1 MAGLRSAGCILVIA
15 LIPAMLSG
23 CAGSGSYLSKFRK
36 PSESPDQLWA
46 RAQQYERDQQFAEAR
61 QLYAELY
68 HSDPKTARYV
78 HRFAVVSMMLNDHQR
93 AHSAFQRAYELEP
106 DNPELLADMG
116 YSAYLQQEYAQAEQL
131 LSASLQQAP
140 NNPRAKSN
148 LALAIGCQGRYD
160 ESLVLFR
167 EIHGQD
173 EAEVLC
179 NLAYV
184 KSQRGDVGEARKL
197 YKQVLALDPD
207 MKKAKTALAQL
218 KAPGNAAQTVADGK
232 PYHKYMNR
240 PAETK
245 QKPAAKPV
253 EAVAQAPAHDDTH
266 EDAFSLPEGVKTVS
280 NSREEPA
287 KAEPA
292 KPQSSPATEDSWAAA
307 ADESASQAPREFP
320 VEEESAAGSLQSLKE
335 PQTVATDAAPFTVIE
350 ETPVIAAPVIAAPV
364 IAAPVKPAPTAAPA
378 ELLES
383 SDEPFSPDWLKNREQ
398 RISDR
403 AGQSGFMGFCPVALR
418 DKLQLVDASPEYA
431 VDYHSQKFQFST
443 DEALKKFLADPD
455 RYLPAAGGLDVVAV
469 SQGTAVAQG
478 SLEHALW
485 FRHKLY
491 LFLSREH
498 LETFRTQAREFAV
511 PQ

>member
-1 MAGLRSAGCILVIA
+1 MAGLRSSGFILVIA
-15 LIPAMLSG
+15 LIPALLSG
-23 CAGSGSYLSKFRK
+23 CAGSGSYLAKFRK

-46 RAQQYERDQQFAEAR
+46 RAQQFERDQQFAEAR

-68 HSDPKTARYV
+68 HSDRESARYV

-116 YSAYLQQEYAQAEQL
+116 YSAYLQQDYTQAEQL

-240 PAETK
+240 AAEAR

-253 EAVAQAPAHDDTH
+253 EAVAQAPAHDVTH
-266 EDAFSLPEGVKTVS
+266 EEAFSLPDGVKTVS
-280 NSREEPA
+280 SSREEPA
-287 KAEPA
+287 KEEPDAQELSPVAE
-292 KPQSSPATEDSWAAA
+292 DGWAAA
-307 ADESASQAPREFP
+307 AVEPASQAPAKFP
-320 VEEESAAGSLQSLKE
+320 VEEESSAGTLQSLKE
-335 PQTVATDAAPFTVIE
+335 PQTVATDTAPFTIIE
-350 ETPVIAAPVIAAPV
+350 ETPVIAAPE
-364 IAAPVKPAPTAAPA
+364 KPAPPAAPA
-378 ELLES
+378 ELPVS
-383 SDEPFSPDWLKNREQ
+383 SDEPLTPEWLTGREQ
-398 RISDR
+398 RIADR

-418 DKLQLVDASPEYA
+418 DTFHLVDASPEYA
-431 VDYHSQKFQFST
+431 VEYHSQKLQFST
-443 DEALKKFLADPD
+443 DEALKKFLADPE

-491 LFLSREH
+491 LFLNREH